1 MTVDQDLQLAK
12 GWRLLIQ
19 ATMVTMIAL
28 GALMLLMPE
37 LGEKIFYLVYY
48 QAIDPP
54 ADFSDEARR
63 YIRFTNAVLGAVLIG
78 WMLLSYRL
86 LAMRRGV
93 VFSARQALM
102 LSFGCWFVIDTTFS
116 ALHGIWGNVTL
127 NVLVAV
133 GILLPLQLSARAGTA
148 S

>member
-1 MTVDQDLQLAK
+1 MIIEQDLQLAK

-19 ATMVTMIAL
+19 ATMVTMIVL
-28 GALMLLMPE
+28 GAMMLLTPE
-37 LGEKIFYLVYY
+37 LGEKIFYFVYY
-48 QAIDPP
+48 RTIDPP
-54 ADFSDEARR
+54 VDFSDEAQR
-63 YIRFTNAVLGAVLIG
+63 YIRFTNAILGAVLIG
-78 WMLLSYRL
+78 WMILSYRL
-86 LAMRRGV
+86 LAVRHDV
-93 VFSARQALM
+93 AFATRQALM